1 MDPQPT
7 RIPRRTF
14 VVGAALTGAAAL
26 AGCTRESVM
35 EGAIVGPNRAVGH
48 RLREGTL
55 PVPGRR
61 ERVEVM
67 IVGGGIAGLA
77 AARELG
83 RASIGETVLVELEG
97 ELGGNSSWGQSGRI
111 PHPWGAHYVPLPGR
125 DAPEILALFEE
136 LGVITGRDATGRPIY
151 REEYLCH
158 DPNERLFLHG
168 RWQEGLIPHLG
179 VSAADSAETD
189 RFLARMQE
197 LRERT
202 GADGRP
208 LFTIP
213 VDRSS
218 TDPTWRTLDQET
230 FATWLDREGFRAPPL
245 RWYLDYCCRDDFGLG
260 THGVSA
266 WAGLHY
272 FAARSGEA
280 ANAPAS
286 AVVTWP
292 AGNGWLMERLR
303 ERAPARVR
311 TGCLVHSVREMGGW
325 VQVDAIDAATG
336 EALGWEARQVILAV
350 PQFLAARMLGAAAGD
365 RGMGAVYPPWL
376 VANLSLSRMPRAAGI
391 GPAWD
396 NVLYEGRG
404 LGYVLANHQLL
415 EPVMREAVLTYYL
428 PLDHAPPGEARREAL
443 EWTWEQARDRV
454 LADLS
459 RAHPGLAQLTRRLD
473 IRIWGHGMICP
484 VPGFLW
490 DGRRERWARPLGGIH
505 FAHSDL
511 SGMSLFEE
519 AYVRGTEAG
528 RAVAKELSG
537 SNA

>member
-1 MDPQPT
+1 
-7 RIPRRTF
+7 
-14 VVGAALTGAAAL
+14 
-26 AGCTRESVM
+26 M
-35 EGAIVGPNRAVGH
+35 EGTIVGPNRTVGH
-48 RLREGTL
+48 RLREGALPL
-55 PVPGRR
+55 PVRR
-61 ERVEVM
+61 EPVEVV

-77 AARELG
+77 AAREVG
-83 RASIGETVLVELEG
+83 RTNPGNVVLVELEG
-97 ELGGNSSWGQSGRI
+97 DLGGNSSWGQSGRI

-125 DAPEILALFEE
+125 DAPEVLALFEE
-136 LGVITGRDATGRPIY
+136 LGVITGRDGTGRPIY
-151 REEYLCH
+151 REEFLCH

-179 VSAADSAETD
+179 VSAADAAETD

-202 GADGRP
+202 GVDGRP
-208 LFTIP
+208 LFAIP

-218 TDPTWRTLDQET
+218 ADPAWRALDKLT
-230 FATWLDREGFRAPPL
+230 FSAWLDREGFRAPSL
-245 RWYLDYCCRDDFGLG
+245 RWYLDYGCRDDFGLG
-260 THGVSA
+260 TAGVSA

-280 ANAPAS
+280 ANASAS

-292 AGNGWLMERLR
+292 SGNGWLMERIR
-303 ERAPARVR
+303 EQTTAQVR
-311 TGCLVHSVREMGGW
+311 KGCLVHSVRETGGR
-325 VQVDAIDAATG
+325 VLVDAIDAATG
-336 EALGWEARQVILAV
+336 EAVGWEARQVILAV
-350 PQFLAARMLGAAAGD
+350 PQFIAARILGAAAEG
-365 RGMGAVYPPWL
+365 RGTGAVYPPWL
-376 VANLSLSRMPRAAGI
+376 VANLFLSRMPRGAGV
-391 GPAWD
+391 GPSWD

-415 EPVMREAVLTYYL
+415 EPVMREVVLTYYL
-428 PLDHAPPGEARREAL
+428 PLDHAAPAEARREAL
-443 EWTWEQARDRV
+443 NWSWEQARDRV
-454 LADLS
+454 MADLS
-459 RAHPGLAQLTRRLD
+459 QAHPDLAQLTQRMD

-490 DGRRERWARPLGGIH
+490 DGQRERWARPVGRVH

-519 AYVRGTEAG
+519 AFIRGTEAG
-528 RAVAKELSG
+528 RAVVRELSG

>member
-1 MDPQPT
+1 MPQPT
-7 RIPRRTF
+7 PIPRRTF
-14 VVGAALTGAAAL
+14 VVGAALTGAAL
-26 AGCTRESVM
+26 VAGCAPAPVM
-35 EGAIVGPNRAVGH
+35 EGAMLGPNHALGH

-55 PVPGRR
+55 PTPQRR
-61 ERVEVM
+61 ERVEVV

-83 RASIGETVLVELEG
+83 RASISEAVLVELET
-97 ELGGNSSWGQSGRI
+97 ELGGNSSWGQSGSI

-136 LGVITGRDATGRPIY
+136 LGVITGRDVAGRPIY
-151 REEYLCH
+151 REEFLCH

-179 VSAADSAETD
+179 VSPEHAAETD

-202 GADGRP
+202 GVDGRP

-218 TDPTWRTLDQET
+218 TDPAWRALDLQT
-230 FATWLDREGFRAPPL
+230 FAAWLDREGFRAPSL

-260 THGVSA
+260 TEGVSA

-280 ANAPAS
+280 SNAPAS

-292 AGNGWLMERLR
+292 SGNGWLMERLR
-303 ERAPARVR
+303 ERSTATVR
-311 TGCLVHSVREMGGW
+311 KGCLVHSVRPMGDR

-336 EALGWEARQVILAV
+336 QAIGWDARRVILAV
-350 PQFLAARMLGAAAGD
+350 PQFIAARMLGSAAGD
-365 RGMGAVYPPWL
+365 RGRGAVYPPWL
-376 VANLSLSRMPRAAGI
+376 IANLTLTRMPRGAGM

-404 LGYVLANHQLL
+404 LGYVLANHQML
-415 EPVMREAVLTYYL
+415 EPVMREVVMTYYL
-428 PLDHAPPGEARREAL
+428 PLDHAPPAEARREAL
-443 EWTWEQARDRV
+443 TWTWEQARDRV

-459 RAHPGLAQLTRRLD
+459 RAHPEIARLTRRMDL
-473 IRIWGHGMICP
+473 RLWGHGMICP

-490 DGRRERWARPLGGIH
+490 DGRRERWARPEGGIH
-505 FAHSDL
+505 WAHSDL
-511 SGMSLFEE
+511 SGISLFEE
-519 AYVRGTEAG
+519 AFIRGSEAG
-528 RAVAKELSG
+528 RTVVRELSE
-537 SNA
+537 NHV